1 METYRN
7 ARKNLPCKE
16 TVKELM
22 NSFLSRNEGKALRLN
37 NGISINTELL
47 FRGEKLKL
55 SIVGPDDFVTIG
67 QAYSLFRKFFVH
79 GELISK
85 SALIRKMNG
94 LTKYLTKRP
103 QYRLFTIKNS
113 ENGGSVIGARILEQ
127 IPMLDKNL
135 LDTGKNILYAI
146 YIVVDKRYQGR
157 TGLAKQL
164 YISSLIDAVIKA
176 EEMNRSLDAIVAE
189 CSDATETLQ
198 NSVGLKRVY
207 FKNGIYLTELNFKQ
221 PHLLFNPVTGVPT
234 KPVGK
239 ENREHFMMSLFDK
252 RIITKRDLED
262 GVRSLLRQYRSNKI
276 RIDFKSDDAFAE
288 YEKYFNGLEGN
299 IIGQIQKSGKL
310 VTLSKKERLLY
321 QLRYGDNSIITHK
334 PERELD

>member
-7 ARKNLPCKE
+7 ARRNLPCKE
-16 TVKELM
+16 TVRELM

-37 NGISINTELL
+37 NIISINTDLL
-47 FRGEKLKL
+47 FKGEKLKL
-55 SIVGPDDFVTIG
+55 SIVDPSDFVTID
-67 QAYSLFRKFFVH
+67 QAYSLLRKFFIH
-79 GELISK
+79 GELIAK
-85 SALIRKMNG
+85 SALVRKMNG
-94 LTKYLTKRP
+94 LTKYFTKRP
-103 QYRLFTIKNS
+103 QYRLFTIKT
-113 ENGGSVIGARILEQ
+113 ENGGRVIGARILEQ
-127 IPMLDKNL
+127 IPRLDRNL

-146 YIVVDKRYQGR
+146 YIVVDKNYQGQ

-164 YISSLIDAVIKA
+164 YISSLIDAVIEA
-176 EEMNRSLDAIVAE
+176 EKMGREIDAIVAE

-207 FKNGIYLTELNFKQ
+207 FKNGIHLTELNFRQ
-221 PHLLFNPVTGVPT
+221 PHLFFNPVTGIPT

-239 ENREHFMMSLFDK
+239 ENKEHFMMSLFDK
-252 RIITKRDLED
+252 RDITKKDLED

-276 RIDFKSDDAFAE
+276 RIDFSSDDAFAE
-288 YEKYFNGLEGN
+288 YEKYFNQMEGE